1 MGTQRRAERRFK
13 IVDSTSHSEKK
24 LEEKK
29 YCSREIF
36 KSDPKSSD
44 FFRES
49 ILTEDQNYR
58 KYMCKKKLRKIMDF
72 GALSDPGF

>member
-1 MGTQRRAERRFK
+1 METQRRAERRFK
-13 IVDSTSHSEKK
+13 IADSTSHSEKK

-29 YCSREIF
+29 YCSREIL

-44 FFRES
+44 FFQES

-58 KYMCKKKLRKIMDF
+58 KYMCKKKSRKIIDF
-72 GALSDPGF
+72 GAIGDPGF